1 MMFQRVKAWL
11 LDGPQQG
18 AGPHRHEEHEIASA
32 ALLVEAATADG
43 HFDDIERATILGLLG
58 RRFALSEADATSLLE
73 VAQERQARSNEVFKF
88 ALAAR
93 QAFDE
98 EERVGL
104 IEMLWTTILS
114 DGEVHDYEGSLMR
127 RIAGLLH
134 VPDKAAGEARK
145 RAALKL
151 AARQKRSGQGDE
163 A

>member
-1 MMFQRVKAWL
+1 MFQRVKAWL
-11 LDGPQQG
+11 LDGPRQAAEPQR
-18 AGPHRHEEHEIASA
+18 RHEEHEIACA
-32 ALLVEAATADG
+32 ALLVEAACADG
-43 HFDDIERATILGLLG
+43 HFDEVERSTILRLLV
-58 RRFALSEADATSLLE
+58 RRFELSDAEAHSLLA
-73 VAQERQARSNEVFKF
+73 VAQARQAQANEVFKF

-114 DGEVHDYEGSLMR
+114 DGEVHDFEGSLMR

-145 RAALKL
+145 RAASKL
-151 AARQKRSGQGDE
+151 AQAQSGQGDE